1 MLTPNEEEEI
11 NISKQSKI
19 SLLQTE
25 EIQQN
30 NRWHVKL
37 YQLNEQNQWDDN
49 GTGYV
54 FFSNKTQIINNDII
68 KSPRLIMIKENS
80 NIELFNIDLNE
91 NIEFH
96 NQRGT
101 ILTWK
106 TNISFSEDNI
116 AISFQRKEDI
126 SEIWKNICLIKG
138 IDIDSDSFI
147 IDEPID
153 NLFDVNLNNLRD
165 IEHEIRVDMDSQK
178 FFQLENYI
186 KNSYGEDDFI
196 KKLGFILDQEE
207 KKLEGNFSNI
217 SKKTNFTD
225 NLNYSNSDCEN
236 NCNSNNDIDNDNDNN
251 NINYNNKDCDNFD
264 FDDNKSLSKVNKGKN
279 NNCYYLDN
287 DKMQQIENLSLIF
300 SIFKNLIFQADQ
312 SLIEFLLNDEHYL
325 ITFGAFE
332 FDLET
337 QKVIPHR
344 KYFKEIVKFK
354 NILNLNNEELLEKIH
369 MNNRLSYLR
378 DTAIGRFIEDN
389 PLKIINSMIQTNNNS
404 ILQFFLNETNY
415 IKQLFSLIENKDIY
429 IRKDACLFLIEL
441 INCSKDLMQIKSNFY
456 ETLSECGLLNL
467 IEKVIIEI
475 PNETPYQKY
484 IDAIENKYNNND
496 ILNNEKI
503 IKKEEEEN
511 INEIIKI
518 CLIEVL
524 INILTSEPV
533 IIKDYLMQNN
543 SKLIIELC
551 KLMLCNENF
560 GIKYEISQIIKSLIE
575 NDFQGKKN
583 SFDNL
588 IFVEALI
595 VLVKYLDI
603 PLNSNFKKE
612 IELNKQII
620 IEILCHLIYQ
630 YNKITQYW
638 LDQNDVCNRI
648 VKLIGYGS
656 KILDLY
662 SIKFIKCIIMNC
674 DLFYVK
680 NFLNEKLFSKIQLL
694 FEQNKPN
701 ENLIF
706 SSVCDLFDYSRNNS
720 EQILIQ
726 FFILNREFFYDESN
740 RKYFQKLI
748 DKYEHKEEPIKK
760 SYIFDNQ
767 IMNINLNTFDQKE
780 LNEKEDE
787 IYFTDEKDFYLEK
800 KRNSSENLDELL
812 DNIINNESKNE
823 KNDNNNNK
831 KYDED
836 DDFDD
841 IS

>member
-11 NISKQSKI
+11 NISEQSKI

-37 YQLNEQNQWDDN
+37 YQLNEQSQWDDN

-54 FFSNKTQIINNDII
+54 FFSNKTQIINNNII
-68 KSPRLIMIKENS
+68 KSPRLIMVKENS
-80 NIELFNIDLNE
+80 NIELFNIDLND

-126 SEIWKNICLIKG
+126 TEIWKNICLIKG
-138 IDIDSDSFI
+138 IDFDSDSFI

-217 SKKTNFTD
+217 SKKTNFSD
-225 NLNYSNSDCEN
+225 NLNCDCEN
-236 NCNSNNDIDNDNDNN
+236 NLNCNN
-251 NINYNNKDCDNFD
+251 NNNNNCNIKNCDNFE
-264 FDDNKSLSKVNKGKN
+264 FDDNKSLNKANKGK

-354 NILNLNNEELLEKIH
+354 NILNLNNQEILEKIH

-404 ILQFFLNETNY
+404 IIQFFLNETNY

-441 INCSKDLMQIKSNFY
+441 INCTKDLMQIKINFF
-456 ETLSECGLLNL
+456 ETLSEYGILNL

-484 IDAIENKYNNND
+484 IDAIENKNNNKNE
-496 ILNNEKI
+496 ILKNDKI
-503 IKKEEEEN
+503 IKKEEEDN

-518 CLIEVL
+518 SLIEVL

-560 GIKYEISQIIKSLIE
+560 GFKYEISQIIKSLIE

-638 LDQNDVCNRI
+638 LDQNDVCNR
-648 VKLIGYGS
+648 VLKLIGYGS

-662 SIKFIKCIIMNC
+662 SIKFIKCILINC

-680 NFLNEKLFSKIQLL
+680 NFLNEKVFSKIQLL
-694 FEQNKPN
+694 FEQNKLK

-748 DKYEHKEEPIKK
+748 NKYEHKEEPIKK
-760 SYIFDNQ
+760 SDIFDNQ
-767 IMNINLNTFDQKE
+767 IMNINLNNFDQKE

-800 KRNSSENLDELL
+800 KRNSSENIDELL
-812 DNIINNESKNE
+812 DNLYNNESKNE
-823 KNDNNNNK
+823 KNDSNKNK

-836 DDFDD
+836 IDFDE

>member
-1 MLTPNEEEEI
+1 
-11 NISKQSKI
+11 
-19 SLLQTE
+19 
-25 EIQQN
+25 
-30 NRWHVKL
+30 
-37 YQLNEQNQWDDN
+37 
-49 GTGYV
+49 
-54 FFSNKTQIINNDII
+54 
-68 KSPRLIMIKENS
+68 
-80 NIELFNIDLNE
+80 
-91 NIEFH
+91 
-96 NQRGT
+96 
-101 ILTWK
+101 
-106 TNISFSEDNI
+106 
-116 AISFQRKEDI
+116 
-126 SEIWKNICLIKG
+126 
-138 IDIDSDSFI
+138 
-147 IDEPID
+147 
-153 NLFDVNLNNLRD
+153 
-165 IEHEIRVDMDSQK
+165 MDSQK

-217 SKKTNFTD
+217 SKKTNFSD
-225 NLNYSNSDCEN
+225 NLNCDCEN
-236 NCNSNNDIDNDNDNN
+236 NLNCNN
-251 NINYNNKDCDNFD
+251 NNNNNCNIKDCDNFE
-264 FDDNKSLSKVNKGKN
+264 FDDNKSLNKANKGK

-354 NILNLNNEELLEKIH
+354 NILNLNNQEILEKIH

-404 ILQFFLNETNY
+404 IIQFFLNETNY

-441 INCSKDLMQIKSNFY
+441 INCTKDLMQIKINFF
-456 ETLSECGLLNL
+456 ETLSEYGILNL

-484 IDAIENKYNNND
+484 IDAIENKNNNKNE
-496 ILNNEKI
+496 ILKNDKI
-503 IKKEEEEN
+503 IKKEEEDN

-518 CLIEVL
+518 SLIEVL

-560 GIKYEISQIIKSLIE
+560 GFKYEISQIIKSLIE

-760 SYIFDNQ
+760 SDIFDNQ
-767 IMNINLNTFDQKE
+767 IMNINLNNFDQKE

-800 KRNSSENLDELL
+800 KRNSSENIDELL
-812 DNIINNESKNE
+812 DNLYNNESKNE
-823 KNDNNNNK
+823 KNDSNKNK

-836 DDFDD
+836 IDFDE

>member
-11 NISKQSKI
+11 NISEQSKI

-37 YQLNEQNQWDDN
+37 YQLNNQNQWDDN

-54 FFSNKTQIINNDII
+54 YFSNKNQIINNNI
-68 KSPRLIMIKENS
+68 KKTTSLIMVKENS
-80 NIELFNIDLNE
+80 NIELFNFDLNE

-106 TNISFSEDNI
+106 TNNSFLEDNI
-116 AISFQRKEDI
+116 AISFQKKEDI
-126 SEIWKNICLIKG
+126 SEIWKKICLIKG
-138 IDIDSDSFI
+138 IDINSDNFI

-153 NLFDVNLNNLRD
+153 NLFDVNLINLRD
-165 IEHEIRVDMDSQK
+165 IEHEIRVEMDSQK

-186 KNSYGEDDFI
+186 KNSYGDNDFI

-207 KKLEGNFSNI
+207 KKLEGNFSNV
-217 SKKTNFTD
+217 SKKTNFSD
-225 NLNYSNSDCEN
+225 NLNCFNCDCDN
-236 NCNSNNDIDNDNDNN
+236 NFNCNNN
-251 NINYNNKDCDNFD
+251 NLNVKDCDNFNC
-264 FDDNKSLSKVNKGKN
+264 DDNKNFSKDNKGENN
-279 NNCYYLDN
+279 NNCYCLNN
-287 DKMQQIENLSLIF
+287 DKIEQIENLSLIF
-300 SIFKNLIFQADQ
+300 SIFKTLIFQGDQ
-312 SLIEFLLNDEHYL
+312 NLIEFLLNDEHYL

-344 KYFKEIVKFK
+344 KYFKEKVKFK
-354 NILNLNNEELLEKIH
+354 NILNLNNKELLDKIH
-369 MNNRLSYLR
+369 MNYRLNYLR

-389 PLKIINSMIQTNNNS
+389 PLKTINSIIQMNNNS

-415 IKQLFSLIENKDIY
+415 INQLFSLIENKDIY

-441 INCSKDLMQIKSNFY
+441 INCSKDLMQIRINFY
-456 ETLSECGLLNL
+456 ETLSECGILSL
-467 IEKVIIEI
+467 IEKIIIEI

-648 VKLIGYGS
+648 LKLIGNGS

-662 SIKFIKCIIMNC
+662 SIKFIKCILINC

-680 NFLNEKLFSKIQLL
+680 NFLNEKVFCKIQLL
-694 FEQNKPN
+694 FEQNKIN

-706 SSVCDLFDYSRNNS
+706 SSVCDLFDYSRNS

-726 FFILNREFFYDESN
+726 FFILNRDFFYDESN
-740 RKYFQKLI
+740 KKYFQKLI

-760 SYIFDNQ
+760 NDIFDKQ
-767 IMNINLNTFDQKE
+767 IIDIYLNNFDQKE

-800 KRNSSENLDELL
+800 KRNSNENIDELL
-812 DNIINNESKNE
+812 DNLYNNENKNE
-823 KNDNNNNK
+823 KNNLNKNK
-831 KYDED
+831 KYDEE

>member
-11 NISKQSKI
+11 NISEQSKI

-37 YQLNEQNQWDDN
+37 YQLNEQSQWDDN

-54 FFSNKTQIINNDII
+54 FFSNKTQIINNNII
-68 KSPRLIMIKENS
+68 KSPRLIMVKENS
-80 NIELFNIDLNE
+80 NIELFNIDLND

-126 SEIWKNICLIKG
+126 TEIWKNICLIKG
-138 IDIDSDSFI
+138 IDFDSDSFI

-217 SKKTNFTD
+217 SKKTNFSD
-225 NLNYSNSDCEN
+225 NLNCDCEN
-236 NCNSNNDIDNDNDNN
+236 NLNCNN
-251 NINYNNKDCDNFD
+251 NNNNCNIKDCDNFE
-264 FDDNKSLSKVNKGKN
+264 FDDNKSLNKANKGK

-354 NILNLNNEELLEKIH
+354 NILNLNNQEILEKIH

-404 ILQFFLNETNY
+404 IIQFFLNETNY

-441 INCSKDLMQIKSNFY
+441 INCTKDLMQIKINFF
-456 ETLSECGLLNL
+456 ETLSEYGILNL

-484 IDAIENKYNNND
+484 IDAIENRNNNKNE
-496 ILNNEKI
+496 ILKNDKI
-503 IKKEEEEN
+503 IKKEEEDN

-518 CLIEVL
+518 SLIEVL

-560 GIKYEISQIIKSLIE
+560 GFKYEISQIIKSLIE

-638 LDQNDVCNRI
+638 LDQNDVCNR
-648 VKLIGYGS
+648 VLKLIGYGS

-662 SIKFIKCIIMNC
+662 SIKFIKCILINC

-680 NFLNEKLFSKIQLL
+680 NFLNEKVFSKIQLL
-694 FEQNKPN
+694 FEQNKLK

-748 DKYEHKEEPIKK
+748 NKYEHKEEPIKK
-760 SYIFDNQ
+760 SDIFDNQ
-767 IMNINLNTFDQKE
+767 IMNINLNNFDQKE

-800 KRNSSENLDELL
+800 KRNSSENIDELL
-812 DNIINNESKNE
+812 DNLYNNESKNE
-823 KNDNNNNK
+823 KNDSNKNK

-836 DDFDD
+836 IDFDE

>member
-11 NISKQSKI
+11 NISEQSKI

-37 YQLNEQNQWDDN
+37 YQLNEQSQWDDN

-54 FFSNKTQIINNDII
+54 FFSNKTQIINNNII
-68 KSPRLIMIKENS
+68 KSPRLIMVKENS
-80 NIELFNIDLNE
+80 NIELFNIDLND

-126 SEIWKNICLIKG
+126 TEIWKNICLIKG
-138 IDIDSDSFI
+138 IDFDSDSFI

-217 SKKTNFTD
+217 SKKTNFSD
-225 NLNYSNSDCEN
+225 NLNCDCEN
-236 NCNSNNDIDNDNDNN
+236 NLNCNN
-251 NINYNNKDCDNFD
+251 NNNNCNIKDCDNFE
-264 FDDNKSLSKVNKGKN
+264 FDDNKSLNKANKGK

-354 NILNLNNEELLEKIH
+354 NILNLNNQEILEKIH

-404 ILQFFLNETNY
+404 IIQFFLNETNY

-441 INCSKDLMQIKSNFY
+441 INCTKDLMQIKINFF
-456 ETLSECGLLNL
+456 ETLSEYGILNL

-484 IDAIENKYNNND
+484 IDAIENKNNNKNE
-496 ILNNEKI
+496 ILKNDKI
-503 IKKEEEEN
+503 IKKEEEDN

-518 CLIEVL
+518 SLIEVL

-560 GIKYEISQIIKSLIE
+560 GFKYEISQIIKSLIE

-638 LDQNDVCNRI
+638 LDQNDVCNR
-648 VKLIGYGS
+648 VLKLIGYGS

-662 SIKFIKCIIMNC
+662 SIKFIKCILINC

-680 NFLNEKLFSKIQLL
+680 NFLNEKVFSKIQLL
-694 FEQNKPN
+694 FEQNKLK

-748 DKYEHKEEPIKK
+748 NKYEHKEEPIKK
-760 SYIFDNQ
+760 SDIFDNQ
-767 IMNINLNTFDQKE
+767 IMNINLNNFDQKE

-800 KRNSSENLDELL
+800 KRNSSENIDELL
-812 DNIINNESKNE
+812 DNLYNNESKNE
-823 KNDNNNNK
+823 KNDSNKNK

-836 DDFDD
+836 IDFDE

>member
-37 YQLNEQNQWDDN
+37 YQLNEQSQWDDN

-54 FFSNKTQIINNDII
+54 FFSNKTQIINNNII
-68 KSPRLIMIKENS
+68 KSPRLIMVKENS
-80 NIELFNIDLNE
+80 NIELFNIDLND

-126 SEIWKNICLIKG
+126 TEIWKNICLIKG
-138 IDIDSDSFI
+138 IDFDSDSFI

-217 SKKTNFTD
+217 SKKTNFSD
-225 NLNYSNSDCEN
+225 NLNCDCEN
-236 NCNSNNDIDNDNDNN
+236 NLNCNN
-251 NINYNNKDCDNFD
+251 NNNNNCNIKDYDNFE
-264 FDDNKSLSKVNKGKN
+264 FDDNKSLNKANKGK

-354 NILNLNNEELLEKIH
+354 NILNLNNQEILEKIH

-404 ILQFFLNETNY
+404 IIQFFLNETNY

-484 IDAIENKYNNND
+484 IDAIENKNNNKNE
-496 ILNNEKI
+496 ILKNDKI
-503 IKKEEEEN
+503 IKKEEEDN

-518 CLIEVL
+518 SLIEVL

-560 GIKYEISQIIKSLIE
+560 GFKYEISQIIKSLIE

-638 LDQNDVCNRI
+638 LDQNDVCNR
-648 VKLIGYGS
+648 VLKLIGYGS

-662 SIKFIKCIIMNC
+662 SIKFIKCILINC

-680 NFLNEKLFSKIQLL
+680 NFLNEKVFSKIQLL
-694 FEQNKPN
+694 FEQNKIN

-748 DKYEHKEEPIKK
+748 NKYEHKEEPIKK

-767 IMNINLNTFDQKE
+767 IMNINLNNFDQKE

-800 KRNSSENLDELL
+800 KRNSSENIDELL
-812 DNIINNESKNE
+812 DNLYNNESKNE
-823 KNDNNNNK
+823 KNDSNKNK

-836 DDFDD
+836 IDFDE

>member
-1 MLTPNEEEEI
+1 MLTPNEEEDI

-54 FFSNKTQIINNDII
+54 FFSNKTQIINNNII
-68 KSPRLIMIKENS
+68 KSPRLIMVKENS

-126 SEIWKNICLIKG
+126 TEIWKNICLIKG
-138 IDIDSDSFI
+138 IDFDSDSFI

-217 SKKTNFTD
+217 SKKTNFSD
-225 NLNYSNSDCEN
+225 NLNCDCEN
-236 NCNSNNDIDNDNDNN
+236 NLNCNN
-251 NINYNNKDCDNFD
+251 NNNNNCNIKDYDNFE
-264 FDDNKSLSKVNKGKN
+264 FDDNKSLNKANKGK

-354 NILNLNNEELLEKIH
+354 NILNLNNQEILEKIH

-441 INCSKDLMQIKSNFY
+441 INCSKDLMQIRINFY
-456 ETLSECGLLNL
+456 ETLSECGILSL
-467 IEKVIIEI
+467 IEKIIIEI

-484 IDAIENKYNNND
+484 IDAIENKYNNNND
-496 ILNNEKI
+496 ILNSDKF
-503 IKKEEEEN
+503 IKKEEEDN

-518 CLIEVL
+518 SLIEVL

-662 SIKFIKCIIMNC
+662 SIKFIKCILINC

-680 NFLNEKLFSKIQLL
+680 NFLNEKVFCKIQLL
-694 FEQNKPN
+694 FEQNKIN

-706 SSVCDLFDYSRNNS
+706 SSVCDLFDYSRNS

-726 FFILNREFFYDESN
+726 FFILNRDFFYDESN
-740 RKYFQKLI
+740 KKYFQKLI

>member
-1 MLTPNEEEEI
+1 MLTPKEEEET
-11 NISKQSKI
+11 NIPEQSQI
-19 SLLQTE
+19 STLQTE
-25 EIQQN
+25 EFEQN

-37 YQLNEQNQWDDN
+37 YQLNNQNQWDDN

-54 FFSNKTQIINNDII
+54 YFSNKNQIINNNI
-68 KSPRLIMIKENS
+68 KKTTSLIMVKENS
-80 NIELFNIDLNE
+80 NIELFNFDLNE

-106 TNISFSEDNI
+106 TNNSFLEDNI
-116 AISFQRKEDI
+116 AISFQKKEDI
-126 SEIWKNICLIKG
+126 SEIWKKICLIKG
-138 IDIDSDSFI
+138 IDINSDNFI

-153 NLFDVNLNNLRD
+153 NLFDVNLINLRD
-165 IEHEIRVDMDSQK
+165 IEHEIRVEMDSQK

-186 KNSYGEDDFI
+186 KNSYGDNDFI

-207 KKLEGNFSNI
+207 KKLEGNFSNV
-217 SKKTNFTD
+217 SKKTNFSD
-225 NLNYSNSDCEN
+225 NLNCFNCDCDN
-236 NCNSNNDIDNDNDNN
+236 NFNCNNN
-251 NINYNNKDCDNFD
+251 NLNVKDCDNFNC
-264 FDDNKSLSKVNKGKN
+264 DDNKNFSKDNKGENN
-279 NNCYYLDN
+279 NNCYCLNN
-287 DKMQQIENLSLIF
+287 DKIEQIENLSLIF
-300 SIFKNLIFQADQ
+300 SIFKTLIFQGDQ
-312 SLIEFLLNDEHYL
+312 NLIEFLLNDEHYL

-344 KYFKEIVKFK
+344 KYFKEKVKFK
-354 NILNLNNEELLEKIH
+354 NILNLNNKELLDKIH
-369 MNNRLSYLR
+369 MNYRLNYLR

-389 PLKIINSMIQTNNNS
+389 PLKTINSIIQMNNNS

-415 IKQLFSLIENKDIY
+415 INQLFSLIENKDIY

-441 INCSKDLMQIKSNFY
+441 INCSKDLMQIRINFY
-456 ETLSECGLLNL
+456 ETLSECGILSL
-467 IEKVIIEI
+467 IEKIIIEI

-648 VKLIGYGS
+648 LKLIGNGS

-662 SIKFIKCIIMNC
+662 SIKFIKCILINC

-680 NFLNEKLFSKIQLL
+680 NFLNEKVFCKIQLL
-694 FEQNKPN
+694 FEQNKIN

-706 SSVCDLFDYSRNNS
+706 SSVCDLFDYSRNS

-748 DKYEHKEEPIKK
+748 NKYEHKEEPIKK
-760 SYIFDNQ
+760 SDIFDNQ
-767 IMNINLNTFDQKE
+767 IMNINLNNFDQKE

-800 KRNSSENLDELL
+800 KRNSNENIDELL
-812 DNIINNESKNE
+812 DNLYNNENKNE
-823 KNDNNNNK
+823 KNNLNKNK

-836 DDFDD
+836 IDFDE

>member
-37 YQLNEQNQWDDN
+37 YQLNNQNQWDDN

-54 FFSNKTQIINNDII
+54 YFSNKNQIINNNI
-68 KSPRLIMIKENS
+68 KKTTSLIMVKENS
-80 NIELFNIDLNE
+80 NIELFNFDLNE

-106 TNISFSEDNI
+106 TNNSFLEDNI
-116 AISFQRKEDI
+116 AISFQKKEDI
-126 SEIWKNICLIKG
+126 SEIWKKICLIKG
-138 IDIDSDSFI
+138 IDINSDNFI

-153 NLFDVNLNNLRD
+153 NLFDVNLINLRD
-165 IEHEIRVDMDSQK
+165 IEHEIRVEMDSQK

-186 KNSYGEDDFI
+186 KNSYGDNDFI

-207 KKLEGNFSNI
+207 KKLEGNFSNV
-217 SKKTNFTD
+217 SKKTNFSD
-225 NLNYSNSDCEN
+225 NLNCFNCDCDN
-236 NCNSNNDIDNDNDNN
+236 NFNCNNN
-251 NINYNNKDCDNFD
+251 NLNVKDCDNFNC
-264 FDDNKSLSKVNKGKN
+264 DDNKNFSKDNKGENN
-279 NNCYYLDN
+279 NNCYCLNN
-287 DKMQQIENLSLIF
+287 DKIEQIENLSLIF
-300 SIFKNLIFQADQ
+300 SIFKTLIFQGDQ
-312 SLIEFLLNDEHYL
+312 NLIEFLLNDEHYL

-344 KYFKEIVKFK
+344 KYFKEKVKFK
-354 NILNLNNEELLEKIH
+354 NILNLNNKELLDKIH
-369 MNNRLSYLR
+369 MNYRLNYLR

-389 PLKIINSMIQTNNNS
+389 PLKTINSIIQMNNNS

-415 IKQLFSLIENKDIY
+415 INQLFSLIENKDIY

-441 INCSKDLMQIKSNFY
+441 INCTKDLMQIKINFF
-456 ETLSECGLLNL
+456 ETLSEYGILNL

-648 VKLIGYGS
+648 LKLIGNGS

-662 SIKFIKCIIMNC
+662 SIKFIKCILINC

-680 NFLNEKLFSKIQLL
+680 NFLNEKVFCKIQLL
-694 FEQNKPN
+694 FEQNKIN

-706 SSVCDLFDYSRNNS
+706 SSVCDLFDYSRNS

-726 FFILNREFFYDESN
+726 FFILNRDFFYDESN
-740 RKYFQKLI
+740 KKYFQKLI

-760 SYIFDNQ
+760 NDIFDKQ
-767 IMNINLNTFDQKE
+767 IIDIYLNNFDQKE

-800 KRNSSENLDELL
+800 KRNSNENIDELL
-812 DNIINNESKNE
+812 DNLYNNENKNE
-823 KNDNNNNK
+823 KNNLNKNK
-831 KYDED
+831 KYDEE

>member
-1 MLTPNEEEEI
+1 MLTPKEEEET
-11 NISKQSKI
+11 NIPEQSQI
-19 SLLQTE
+19 STLQTE
-25 EIQQN
+25 EFEQN

-37 YQLNEQNQWDDN
+37 YQLNNQNQWDDN

-54 FFSNKTQIINNDII
+54 YFSNKNQIINNNI
-68 KSPRLIMIKENS
+68 KKTTSLIMVKENS
-80 NIELFNIDLNE
+80 NIELFNFDLNE

-106 TNISFSEDNI
+106 TNNSFLEDNI
-116 AISFQRKEDI
+116 AISFQKKEDI
-126 SEIWKNICLIKG
+126 SEIWKKICLIKG
-138 IDIDSDSFI
+138 IDINSDNFI

-153 NLFDVNLNNLRD
+153 NLFDVNLINLRD
-165 IEHEIRVDMDSQK
+165 IEHEIRVEMDSQK

-186 KNSYGEDDFI
+186 KNSYGDNDFI

-207 KKLEGNFSNI
+207 KKLEGNFSNV
-217 SKKTNFTD
+217 SKKTNFSD
-225 NLNYSNSDCEN
+225 NLNCFNCDCDN
-236 NCNSNNDIDNDNDNN
+236 NFNCNNN
-251 NINYNNKDCDNFD
+251 NLNVKDCDNFNC
-264 FDDNKSLSKVNKGKN
+264 DDNKNFSKDNKGENN
-279 NNCYYLDN
+279 NNCYCLNN
-287 DKMQQIENLSLIF
+287 DKIEQIENLSLIF
-300 SIFKNLIFQADQ
+300 SIFKTLIFQGDQ
-312 SLIEFLLNDEHYL
+312 NLIEFLLNDEHYL

-344 KYFKEIVKFK
+344 KYFKEKVKFK
-354 NILNLNNEELLEKIH
+354 NILNLNNKELLDKIH
-369 MNNRLSYLR
+369 MNYRLNYLR

-389 PLKIINSMIQTNNNS
+389 PLKTINSIIQMNNNS

-415 IKQLFSLIENKDIY
+415 INQLFSLIENKDIY

-441 INCSKDLMQIKSNFY
+441 INCSKDLMQIRINFY
-456 ETLSECGLLNL
+456 ETLSECGILSL
-467 IEKVIIEI
+467 IEKIIIEI

-648 VKLIGYGS
+648 LKLIGNGS

-662 SIKFIKCIIMNC
+662 SIKFIKCILINC

-680 NFLNEKLFSKIQLL
+680 NFLNEKVFCKIQLL
-694 FEQNKPN
+694 FEQNKIN

-706 SSVCDLFDYSRNNS
+706 SSVCDLFDYSRNS

-726 FFILNREFFYDESN
+726 FFILNRDFFYDESN
-740 RKYFQKLI
+740 KKYFQKLI

-760 SYIFDNQ
+760 NDIFDKQ
-767 IMNINLNTFDQKE
+767 IIDIYLNNFDQKE

-800 KRNSSENLDELL
+800 KRNSNENIDELL
-812 DNIINNESKNE
+812 DNLYNNENKNE
-823 KNDNNNNK
+823 KNNLNKNK
-831 KYDED
+831 KYDEE